1 MCLLPKA
8 NIALLSVLVR
18 FFVDVSANW
27 GVHKMDLDNMA
38 TVIAPNILY
47 TKLNPVEHTAI
58 VIDVI
63 RLLFQSHSSIFK
75 VF

>member
-8 NIALLSVLVR
+8 NIDLLSVLVR
-18 FFVDVSANW
+18 FFVEVSSMA
-27 GVHKMDLDNMA
+27 GVHRIDIDNMA

-47 TKLNPVEHTAI
+47 NKLNPVEHTAI

-63 RLLFQSHSSIFK
+63 RLLFLSHASIFK
-75 VF
+75 V